1 MKIAI
6 FIADEGFG
14 HAMRQKNI
22 IHELIDHIPFVEIT
36 VYGKDK
42 IDLLVDEFGSRIA
55 YVDLFSY
62 IITIKDNKGNLDIEG
77 TKECFKNW
85 YKNKENWIDFTIK
98 NIDPKTN
105 IIISDSVPQ
114 VSKVSKVLGIRQ
126 INVQHFSWDWLYFSL
141 FGDDKIYRSLKADYE
156 RWGEFIFPPLTPID
170 NLEMYPYKSIDLI
183 VNRKLIS
190 LTSVKEKVKNKKTI
204 KTILLMNNGTQSLT
218 LLISKILKKFPKN
231 KGWIF
236 MLRSEHL
243 NKTDKRIAL
252 EREDVK
258 IITGM
263 SNTHLAISNADI
275 VVARGGYNSLSELI
289 ALNKKSLIIEE
300 ENNPEIVSNL
310 YLAKKYNNLIISNH
324 NDALI
329 KLANLITLEQNSE
342 NKINKNNT
350 ISCIGASQVLHIIN
364 ESNKLIPSIN
374 N

>member
-6 FIADEGFG
+6 FIADEGYG

-22 IHELIDHIPFVEIT
+22 INELIDHIPFVEIT

-42 IDLLVDEFGSRIA
+42 IDLLFEEFGSKIS
-55 YVDLFSY
+55 YVDLYSY
-62 IITIKDNKGNLDIEG
+62 VITIKDSLGNLDNQG

-85 YKNKENWIDFTIK
+85 HQNKENWVEFTIR

-114 VSKVSKVLGIRQ
+114 VSKVSKLLGIRQ
-126 INVQHFSWDWLYFSL
+126 INIQHFSWDWLYYSL
-141 FGDDKIYRSLKADYE
+141 FGDDEIYRSLRKNYE

-170 NLEMYPYKSIDLI
+170 NLKIYPHKNIDFI

-190 LTSVKEKVKNKKTI
+190 LTSVEKKIKSINDS

-218 LLISKILKKFPKN
+218 SLISQILKNFPKN
-231 KGWIF
+231 KGWLF

-243 NKTDKRIAL
+243 NKTDKKIAL

-275 VVARGGYNSLSELI
+275 VVARGGYNALSELI

-300 ENNPEIVSNL
+300 KNNPEVVSNL
-310 YLAKKYNNLIISNH
+310 YLIKKYRNLIISTH
-324 NDALI
+324 NDAFKELAKLI
-329 KLANLITLEQNSE
+329 IDEQSSE
-342 NKINKNNT
+342 DKIYKNNT
-350 ISCIGASQVLHIIN
+350 ISCIGASQVLHLIN
-364 ESNKLIPSIN
+364 ESGKSV
-374 N
+374 